1 MLEDAS
7 PDYRPHVIA
16 NWLSSLDFRERLT
29 DFLEKRTEGTGQ
41 WLLES
46 QPFHD
51 WLAGESRILWCSGIR
66 EQPFYNDFQISA
78 SDHIQSQLVLESHSS
93 RKSLNDRHENVLLT
107 L

>member
-46 QPFHD
+46 EPFLD

-66 EQPFYNDFQISA
+66 EQPFYNDFTFLHPIIFNHSWRWKV
-78 SDHIQSQLVLESHSS
+78 IPRVSH
-93 RKSLNDRHENVLLT
+93 
-107 L
+107 